1 MKTSILEILIAVLTV
16 VVVVLLIEGFVL
28 LAALIV
34 CAAAA
39 TLIVSVE
46 RDKFTLTVKKSTF
59 DRLALL
65 SYCLLCFVYFASIPK
80 IAFLPVSPKYF
91 LFIFTIGLL
100 ILSKRTVRFPNLY
113 SLAGPIVL
121 FLIMTM
127 LYSFVQ
133 QNVREMI
140 APLEGI
146 VLMAVTMMI
155 VGSNKQRCILLTR
168 LFAMFTVFSAVWFFC
183 CLLFYDSFMA
193 IRKIVYAGYYE
204 PDDAFSIAAMVRPT
218 GLTFN
223 HHIMGYQMTAGVV
236 LVGCL
241 VLLDKSSSW
250 RRLWMLLFP
259 VMVLALICTAQRST
273 LPAVVLSFVGYTLF
287 VLSRKRRLIMKKL
300 VFGVIF
306 CIVVIYSVN
315 MMSFGSQYLKTLSIR
330 FTHENDIRSRL
341 GWQAAAVKIILETP
355 LGMRV
360 EGKSWETESLR
371 KGADYSAFGGT
382 VMDVHN
388 GYLLIMLTYGWM
400 GVSFVI
406 ASLWFLTRRM
416 LWIIRS
422 ITIRSV
428 SEEYAIAVTFTL
440 IALLLQALFH
450 HASIFK
456 NDNISCLVLSLFL
469 VWVNVLRKDRTTC
482 HREGLTDSF

>member
-1 MKTSILEILIAVLTV
+1 
-16 VVVVLLIEGFVL
+16 
-28 LAALIV
+28 
-34 CAAAA
+34 
-39 TLIVSVE
+39 
-46 RDKFTLTVKKSTF
+46 
-59 DRLALL
+59 
-65 SYCLLCFVYFASIPK
+65 
-80 IAFLPVSPKYF
+80 
-91 LFIFTIGLL
+91 
-100 ILSKRTVRFPNLY
+100 
-113 SLAGPIVL
+113 
-121 FLIMTM
+121 LIMTM

-300 VFGVIF
+300 
-306 CIVVIYSVN
+306 
-315 MMSFGSQYLKTLSIR
+315 
-330 FTHENDIRSRL
+330 
-341 GWQAAAVKIILETP
+341 
-355 LGMRV
+355 
-360 EGKSWETESLR
+360 
-371 KGADYSAFGGT
+371 
-382 VMDVHN
+382 
-388 GYLLIMLTYGWM
+388 
-400 GVSFVI
+400 
-406 ASLWFLTRRM
+406 
-416 LWIIRS
+416 
-422 ITIRSV
+422 
-428 SEEYAIAVTFTL
+428 
-440 IALLLQALFH
+440 
-450 HASIFK
+450 
-456 NDNISCLVLSLFL
+456 
-469 VWVNVLRKDRTTC
+469 
-482 HREGLTDSF
+482 